1 MSDIALRKPGRPSN
15 AEIAA
20 RRLAVVEESAPIPDL
35 SQPRRWQIDDL
46 DPWLLER
53 INFRWPEHE
62 RVMRGLLTNYA
73 ASNEFLLITN
83 GEAVLLAETKLHAMS
98 RKIVVME
105 VFAFCREAN
114 VKDGVYGLDDARGI
128 GGAALRALYRQL
140 REWAKS
146 MSATRVYVGVC
157 SDLTPSILREIA
169 GATSYYVVG
178 ATC

>member
-1 MSDIALRKPGRPSN
+1 
-15 AEIAA
+15 
-20 RRLAVVEESAPIPDL
+20 L
-35 SQPRRWQIDDL
+35 SQPRRWNLNDL
-46 DPWLLER
+46 DPWLTER
-53 INFRWPEHE
+53 LNFRWPNGD
-62 RVMRGLLTNYA
+62 RVLRGLLANYSA
-73 ASNEFLLITN
+73 GNEFLLITN
-83 GEAVLLAETKLHAMS
+83 GEAVLLAETKLHAIS
-98 RKIVVME
+98 RKLVVME

-128 GGAALRALYRQL
+128 GGAALRALYRQM